1 METGD
6 IAALNEQLEKSQ
18 AQAQQGQA
26 EIEVYKRKIANLSQT
41 HDQLQQKLTEI
52 SYVVRKAEENQQ
64 IVDGKY
70 QFEHTQL
77 LKLQEQLSD
86 AKQREEKMQLEM
98 FDLKNKAQEQESY
111 IQQVQTEHDSLK
123 ADLDAKTR

>member
-1 METGD
+1 METAD

-52 SYVVRKAEENQQ
+52 SYVVRKTEENQQ

-86 AKQREEKMQLEM
+86 AKQREEKM
-98 FDLKNKAQEQESY
+98 
-111 IQQVQTEHDSLK
+111 
-123 ADLDAKTR
+123 

>member
-1 METGD
+1 M
-6 IAALNEQLEKSQ
+6 
-18 AQAQQGQA
+18 
-26 EIEVYKRKIANLSQT
+26 YKRKIANLSQT

-70 QFEHTQL
+70 QFEHSQL

-86 AKQREEKMQLEM
+86 AKQREEKMQSEM
-98 FDLKNKAQEQESY
+98 FDLKNKTQE
-111 IQQVQTEHDSLK
+111 
-123 ADLDAKTR
+123 